1 MAATLAQSK
10 RPTKVQR
17 AKMNLFLQSY
27 VLCGSISDA
36 TQAVVVRGVPM
47 ERSTPARWAREFPEF
62 ADKMAVA
69 REEVNDQIEKE
80 IYRRAV
86 DGWDEPVYQ
95 GGAQVGT
102 IHKYDSTLLIFMAK
116 ANMPE
121 KYRDKYEGANIGPT
135 FNFAGNDVVR
145 AIAALQPDEL
155 ERLAARGKP
164 LEGEVQLLEG
174 PDDIEKG

>member
-1 MAATLAQSK
+1 MAAPLAKLK

-17 AKMNLFLQSY
+17 ARMNSFLQAY
-27 VLCGSISDA
+27 VVCGSISDA
-36 TQAVVVRGVPM
+36 TKAVVVRGQPLG
-47 ERSTPARWAREFPEF
+47 RNAPAVWIRQFPEF

-86 DGWDEPVYQ
+86 EGWDEPVYQ

-155 ERLAARGKP
+155 ERLAERGKP
-164 LEGEVQLLEG
+164 IEGEVKLLEK
-174 PDDIEKG
+174 PDAPEG